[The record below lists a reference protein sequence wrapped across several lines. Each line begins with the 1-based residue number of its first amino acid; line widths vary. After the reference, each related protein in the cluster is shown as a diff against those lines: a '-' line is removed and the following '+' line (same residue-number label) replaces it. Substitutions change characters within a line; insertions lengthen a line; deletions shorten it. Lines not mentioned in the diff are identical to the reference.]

1 MNDDTSRKA
10 PNLPSEIAPARKSL
24 TPQAARA
31 LAEAQERR
39 AKSAKD
45 EASNGPKELQGPK
58 GPEPTRFGDWERKGI
73 ASDF

>member
-1 MNDDTSRKA
+1 MTDDTIRKDSSA
-10 PNLPSEIAPARKSL
+10 PENPSARKPL

-31 LAEAQERR
+31 LAEADERR
-39 AKSAKD
+39 SKATRKETPK
-45 EASNGPKELQGPK
+45 GPKELQGPT